1 MICTVNVMKDLNHS
15 KKSGKTGRT
24 APKENEETEKHM
36 FYKTNAY
43 ENILKARNSKSVSI
57 PGIREHLVVYLSSD
71 KARNTTH
78 IFSKAGGKGTRPVL
92 EQILTNSLEKCK
104 FVEPKN

>member
-1 MICTVNVMKDLNHS
+1 MK
-15 KKSGKTGRT
+15 K
-24 APKENEETEKHM
+24 TEKHM

-43 ENILKARNSKSVSI
+43 KNILKARNSKSVSI

-78 IFSKAGGKGTRPVL
+78 IFSKAGAKGTRPVL

-104 FVEPKN
+104 FVEPKNKSLFFSFDNIQKGCKYAKYKDS